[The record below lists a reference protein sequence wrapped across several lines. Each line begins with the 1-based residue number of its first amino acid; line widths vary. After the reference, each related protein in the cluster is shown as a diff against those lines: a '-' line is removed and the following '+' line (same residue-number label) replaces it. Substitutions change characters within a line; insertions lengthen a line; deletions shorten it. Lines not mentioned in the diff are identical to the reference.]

1 MKNSLKNFYDNLY
14 KDKTKEGYKQ
24 EYTLRSKDF
33 LHKYILFFL
42 DPSKNTRHEIVKKT
56 LPTGQSY
63 LDIGC

>member
-33 LHKYILFFL
+33 LHKYILF
-42 DPSKNTRHEIVKKT
+42 SWT
-56 LPTGQSY
+56 LPK
-63 LDIGC
+63 IHAMK